1 MANGGWCGTKEEWAR
16 LESPLIEV
24 DPIIHSFATEFGL
37 EVTKNFKD
45 EPERSIIWG
54 GDIRRLIQLY
64 LVDKKQLIFNLWLC
78 ASQDR
83 NGSRYWKQETPIKAQ
98 TISSF
103 KGSLPML
110 LRNSRSLLESWD
122 EDNLEFVTEVGWFS

>member
-1 MANGGWCGTKEEWAR
+1 MANGGWYGTKEEWAR

-24 DPIIHSFATEFGL
+24 DPIIHSFAAEFGL
-37 EVTKNFKD
+37 EVTKNYKD

-54 GDIRRLIQLY
+54 GGIRRLIQLY
-64 LVDKKQLIFNLWLC
+64 LVDKKQLTFNLWLC

-83 NGSRYWKQETPIKAQ
+83 NGSRYWKQESPVKAQ

-103 KGSLPML
+103 KDSLPMI
-110 LRNSRSLLESWD
+110 LRDSRSLLESWGEND
-122 EDNLEFVTEVGWFS
+122 LELATKVGWFS